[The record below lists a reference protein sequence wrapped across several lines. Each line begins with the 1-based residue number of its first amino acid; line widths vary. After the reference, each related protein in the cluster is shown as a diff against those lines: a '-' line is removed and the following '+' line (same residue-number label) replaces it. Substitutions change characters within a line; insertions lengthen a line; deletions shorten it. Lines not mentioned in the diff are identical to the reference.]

1 MSAATSA
8 ALRLLRESSAAPRKK
23 RETKRQSVYKP
34 AKHIIVKSPTNT
46 TQKSRS
52 HVPSAASAL
61 NVSKRVGNIHTTRNA
76 IKNAAAAA
84 ASKRRSA
91 SNRQSVV
98 TVAIPKN
105 DPGLLSIIQRLL
117 GMKRGNGR

>member
-8 ALRLLRESSAAPRKK
+8 AARLLRESSAAPRKK

-34 AKHIIVKSPTNT
+34 ARHIIVKSPTNT
-46 TQKSRS
+46 TRKSPNKE
-52 HVPSAASAL
+52 PSAASAAK
-61 NVSKRVGNIHTTRNA
+61 VSERVGNIHTTRNA
-76 IKNAAAAA
+76 IKNAVAAA
-84 ASKRRSA
+84 ASKRRTA

-98 TVAIPKN
+98 TVAVPKN
-105 DPGLLSIIQRLL
+105 NPGLLAIIQGLL

>member
-1 MSAATSA
+1 MSAAITA
-8 ALRLLRESSAAPRKK
+8 AARFLQGSSAAPRKT

-34 AKHIIVKSPTNT
+34 AKHIVVRSPTNT
-46 TQKSRS
+46 TRKSPNKE
-52 HVPSAASAL
+52 PSAASAAE
-61 NVSKRVGNIHTTRNA
+61 VKKRVGNFNKTKQV
-76 IKNAAAAA
+76 IKNAVAAA
-84 ASKRRSA
+84 ASNRRTA

-105 DPGLLSIIQRLL
+105 DPTLFEIIRRLL